1 MYMLAVKCPY
11 CRDDLHRSDECVR
24 CVICGAPHHGSCWGQ
39 NGGCAVYGCLTQR
52 QVLALKPRAETSLGE
67 LTTDVISWS
76 VMVLGFAFMLFLP
89 VTMFS
94 MIVLSAH
101 DFRGW
106 ILTQGYLESFLL
118 VASVVTAG
126 CMRQFLVNRKDF
138 TGFVTAFILMSLILW
153 YAGIIWTD
161 AHLPN

>member
-1 MYMLAVKCPY
+1 
-11 CRDDLHRSDECVR
+11 
-24 CVICGAPHHGSCWGQ
+24 
-39 NGGCAVYGCLTQR
+39 
-52 QVLALKPRAETSLGE
+52 
-67 LTTDVISWS
+67 
-76 VMVLGFAFMLFLP
+76 MVLGFAFMLFLP